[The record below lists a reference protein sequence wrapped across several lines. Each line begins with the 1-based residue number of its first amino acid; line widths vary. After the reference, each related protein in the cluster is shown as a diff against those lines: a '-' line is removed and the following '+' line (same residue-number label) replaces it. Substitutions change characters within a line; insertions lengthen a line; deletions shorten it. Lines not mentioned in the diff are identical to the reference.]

1 MEMKINTRDV
11 NAVLNDLDQAGDE
24 IIKALMEELLLTAL
38 MIESGYKS
46 HVLVDTGRLRSSIWT
61 SHKGKTS
68 YSYTDQQGK
77 SYNGKL
83 NEIPKEQEIKVG
95 TNVNYAIY
103 VEERWKN
110 YAMQKAF
117 ERETEGLQDRLNA
130 ILK

>member
-46 HVLVDTGRLRSSIWT
+46 HVLVDTGRT

>member
-1 MEMKINTRDV
+1 MEIKIENRNV
-11 NAVLNDLDQAGDE
+11 NAVLNELDKAGDE
-24 IIKALMEELLLTAL
+24 IIKALMEELLITAL
-38 MIESGYKS
+38 MVESGYKS

-77 SYNGKL
+77 TYNGVLK
-83 NEIPKEQEIKVG
+83 EIPKEQEIKIG

-117 ERETEGLQDRLNA
+117 ERETAGLQDRLKA